1 MKIKLYG
8 KLLEELKL
16 LDKTSIYD
24 TLPTL
29 LNDQDA
35 VSLVNILSFLNNKD
49 RDILFLT
56 FINGKAQTDIMQLL
70 RRSQPS
76 LSYDIKRIRERVGF
90 ICKLLSYFNDLMAFL
105 SSEQAKHMQSE
116 QIMVLTLMYFTTS
129 FSQAARITGLKP
141 TRIRY
146 VFDKLVNDTPSC
158 PAPIKQLDEPRLVE
172 LFTHIRQNLN
182 AVRRSYRPP
191 RKKKK

>member
-1 MKIKLYG
+1 LKIKLYG

-16 LDKTSIYD
+16 LDKTSVYD

-90 ICKLLSYFNDLMAFL
+90 ICKLLSYFNDFMAFL
-105 SSEQAKHMQSE
+105 SSEQAGQMPSE
-116 QIMVLTLMYFTTS
+116 QVLVLTLMYFTTS
-129 FSQAARITGLKP
+129 FSQAARVAGLKP

-146 VFDKLVNDTPSC
+146 VFDKLVND
-158 PAPIKQLDEPRLVE
+158 IEKLNEPRLSE

>member
-16 LDKTSIYD
+16 LDKTSVYD

-70 RRSQPS
+70 KRSQPS

-90 ICKLLSYFNDLMAFL
+90 ICKLLSYFNDFMTFL
-105 SSEQAKHMQSE
+105 SSEQARQMPSE
-116 QIMVLTLMYFTTS
+116 QVMVLTLMYFTTS

-146 VFDKLVNDTPSC
+146 VFDKLVNDTPNC
-158 PAPIKQLDEPRLVE
+158 QAPIKQLDEPRLTE

-191 RKKKK
+191 HKKKK